1 MIMEKFRLKL
11 FSGLPRS
18 IYVLLVAHTISGF
31 GYFVVPYLSLYLNN
45 TSGMDKD
52 IIGIFI
58 AVSTLAFIPGVII
71 GGKLTDHYSRKKVL
85 VTSRFISA
93 LCLLVVLFISDFY
106 VKLILISLFTL
117 FTAIATPS
125 NDALIADLTPSHQR
139 KQAYSLVYLGANFG
153 GGIGSL
159 VAGYAFKSYPDIIF
173 IGEAV
178 AILVFVFLILTK
190 IKESKDKIAALNKE
204 EIEESKRQENTTS
217 NDGENSISVLLKRP
231 ILLIYIALSAAYT
244 FSYAQNYF
252 CLPLFIDSNF
262 PLKSSYYFGILMLAN
277 SIVVICCTAW
287 ITKVTIKFSP
297 VFNMFIVGLFY
308 AFGFGMH
315 YMINTFYLLVVGTVL
330 WTVGEILYNTNYT
343 VFIVEKSPYEYRGRM
358 ISIASLVTR
367 GATIINPLIMGK
379 IIQRGNSRTV
389 WLIVFFIMA
398 VASIS
403 MFYLSVLE
411 NRDRN
416 LELEA
421 SIDYH

>member
-1 MIMEKFRLKL
+1 MKNFRFKL

-18 IYVLLVAHTISGF
+18 IYILLVAHTISGF

-45 TSGMDKD
+45 TSKLDKD
-52 IIGIFI
+52 VIGIFI
-58 AVSTLAFIPGVII
+58 AITTLTFIPGVII

-93 LCLLVVLFISDFY
+93 LCLLLVLFISDFY

-139 KQAYSLVYLGANFG
+139 KQAYSLIYLGANFG

-159 VAGYAFKSYPDIIF
+159 LAGYAFKSYPEIIF

-178 AILVFVFLILTK
+178 AILIFVVLVLTK
-190 IKESKDKIAALNKE
+190 IKESKCETAVNKE
-204 EIEESKRQENTTS
+204 EAEESKRKKHIKGNTV
-217 NDGENSISVLLKRP
+217 SVLWKRP
-231 ILLIYIALSAAYT
+231 ILFIYIALSAAYT

-252 CLPLFIDSNF
+252 CLPLFIDSIF
-262 PLKSSYYFGILMLAN
+262 PLKSSHYFGILMMAN
-277 SIVVICCTAW
+277 SIVVICFTAW

-308 AFGFGMH
+308 IFGFGMH
-315 YMINTFYLLVVGTVL
+315 YIINSFYLLVVATVL

-343 VFIVEKSPYEYRGRM
+343 VFIVEKSPFEYRGRM
-358 ISIASLVTR
+358 ISIASLVTK

-379 IIQRGNSRTV
+379 IIQWGHPRVV
-389 WLIVFFIMA
+389 WIIVFFIM
-398 VASIS
+398 VMASIS

-411 NRDRN
+411 KRT
-416 LELEA
+416 A
-421 SIDYH
+421 FIDNNNAISA